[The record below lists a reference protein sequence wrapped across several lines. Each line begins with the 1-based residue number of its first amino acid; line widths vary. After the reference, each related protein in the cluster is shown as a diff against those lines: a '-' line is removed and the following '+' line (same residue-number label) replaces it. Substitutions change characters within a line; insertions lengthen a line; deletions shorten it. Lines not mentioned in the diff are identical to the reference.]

1 MFLRILLIVGL
12 LGLSCEIV
20 AKDVGDKTVPISG
33 VFSGYLLGFNEDLGF
48 IADRCDPPEGKFAW
62 AVTSFEGWGTMSHLG
77 ESYMFAEH
85 CSYGTFLDGPDGTY
99 GEGEITTIADNGDV
113 LLGTYTDGMSL
124 SPPPVIGFMDY
135 VTFVNGGTGRFTYAS
150 GEGVEMG
157 AVNFDDFSFTVQMKG
172 FIAYKKKNKPV
183 R

>member
-1 MFLRILLIVGL
+1 MILRILLITGL
-12 LGLSCEIV
+12 LALSGEIV
-20 AKDVGDKTVPISG
+20 AKNVGGKSVPING
-33 VFSGYLLGFNEDLGF
+33 VFSGYLLGFNEDPDF
-48 IADRCDPPEGKFAW
+48 IAERCDPPEGKFAW

-85 CSYGTFLDGPDGTY
+85 CSYGTFPDGPDGTY
-99 GEGEITTIADNGDV
+99 GEGEVTTIADNGDV
-113 LLGTYTDGMSL
+113 LLGTYTDGVSL
-124 SPPPVIGFMDY
+124 SDPPIIGFMDY

-157 AVNFDDFSFTVQMKG
+157 AVDFNDFSFTVQMTG